1 MNKESNKTGIF
12 TVGATHLLHDIYSSF
27 LSPLLPL
34 LMEKHQL
41 TKTMCGLL
49 SAAGRFPSAFNA
61 FVGILADKWNLKIL
75 ISLTPA
81 VTAIAMSCLGLA
93 DSFFT
98 LLVLLTI
105 MGISNA
111 FYHIPA
117 PILAKD
123 LSGQRIGFAMSIFML
138 GGQLARTIG
147 PATILAAVTFWG
159 LEGSWKI
166 MIPGIILSIIS
177 YFLLKPY
184 EIHAHKIRKKKQT
197 TRVHALK
204 EHFPILLCVGSTIF
218 FTSMLK
224 ASISTFLPI
233 YMTESGESKLY
244 AGSTLIIIQFSGAV
258 GSLILGTISDK
269 IGRRKILLITSTL
282 SPILMLIFLNTETEL
297 IRITLLTLMGFCILA
312 GTPLFLAV
320 VNECRSCHP
329 GLLNGVFQ
337 TCNFSISVLT
347 LPILGFLS
355 DWLGMQ
361 TAYYIAAVTAF
372 VTLPFIY
379 NLKPSTKES

>member
-1 MNKESNKTGIF
+1 MKEKTNKTGVF

-27 LSPLLPL
+27 LSPILPY

-81 VTAIAMSCLGLA
+81 ITAIVMSLLGVA
-93 DSFFT
+93 ESFAS
-98 LLVLLTI
+98 LLILLTI

-123 LSGQRIGFAMSIFML
+123 LAGEKIGFAMSIFML

-147 PATILAAVTFWG
+147 PATILVAISFWK

-166 MIPGIILSIIS
+166 MIPGLILSLVS
-177 YFLLKPY
+177 YILLKPY
-184 EIHAHKIRKKKQT
+184 EIHAHKVRKKKTT

-204 EHFPILLCVGSTIF
+204 EHFPILFCVGSTIF
-218 FTSMLK
+218 FMSMLK

-233 YMTESGESKLY
+233 YMRESGESFLY
-244 AGSTLIIIQFSGAV
+244 AGTTLIIIQFSGAI

-269 IGRRKILLITSTL
+269 IGRRKILLVTSTL
-282 SPILMLIFLNTETEL
+282 SPILMFIFLNVEIEFV
-297 IRITLLTLMGFCILA
+297 RILLLNMMGFCILA

-320 VNECRSCHP
+320 VNECKSCHP

-337 TCNFSISVLT
+337 TCNFSISVIT
-347 LPILGFLS
+347 LPVLGFLS
-355 DWLGMQ
+355 DWLGMH
-361 TAYYIAAVTAF
+361 TAYYIGAGTAF
-372 VTLPFIY
+372 MTLPFIY
-379 NLKPSTKES
+379 NLKPSKEA